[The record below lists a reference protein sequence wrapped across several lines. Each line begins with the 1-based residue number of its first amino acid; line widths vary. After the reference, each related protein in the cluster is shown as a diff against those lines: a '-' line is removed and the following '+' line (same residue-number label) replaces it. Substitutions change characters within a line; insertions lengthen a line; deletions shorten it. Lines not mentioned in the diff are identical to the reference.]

1 MGDTSWPVASW
12 LRGYRRSDLQRDV
25 VAGLTVAVLLVPQG
39 LAYAALAGMP
49 PITGLYAGLVALIVY
64 ALFGTSSHLSYG
76 PVAIVGLLTVTGVG
90 PLADGD
96 PLRFA
101 ALAGTLAV
109 MVGALHLLL
118 GVLRF
123 GAVVELIAHPVIVG
137 FTAAAGI
144 VIALTQAKDL
154 LRVDIDR
161 SERALDAAVAVGGA
175 LGTTHLPTLAIGA
188 LAIVLLLAGRRYAP
202 RLPAALVVVVLGI
215 VASLT
220 LGLEAAGVRLVG
232 GIPSGLPR
240 PMLPGFDVTDLV
252 ALAPTALVVA
262 LLSFAESISIGKAI
276 AGRSRETLDANREL
290 LASGAANVA
299 VGFTGGFPVAGSF
312 SRSFLTFS
320 TRGRTQLAGLVAAV
334 VLALTLTLLTPLLE
348 PLPRTVL
355 AAIVIVTVVG
365 LVDLAE
371 ARRIALV
378 DRSDGVVLGITFAA
392 TLLLGV
398 ELGLATGIVVN
409 LVLYMGRS
417 MRPQVVVLSRLRGT
431 VEFRNSERHAGVAP
445 GEDGLILRIDGP
457 FDFLSARTITTRVRQ
472 YVASRPD
479 LDWIVLDCSAMSAL
493 DATGLHALHEL
504 QLQLRAAGVSL
515 HIATLRGPQRDII
528 RRAGLAGE
536 LLGSV
541 AHECID
547 DALDAAG
554 VPAEALLRRMAQ
566 GESRPADWS

>member
-12 LRGYRRSDLQRDV
+12 LRGYERGDLQRDV

-64 ALFGTSSHLSYG
+64 ALLGTSSHLSYG
-76 PVAIVGLLTVTGVG
+76 PVAIIGLLTATGVG
-90 PLADGD
+90 PLAEGD

-109 MVGALHLLL
+109 MVGVLHLLL

-154 LRVDIDR
+154 LRVDIER
-161 SERALDAAVAVGGA
+161 SERALEAAVAVGGA
-175 LGTTHLPTLAIGA
+175 LGATHLPTLAIGA
-188 LAIVLLLAGRRYAP
+188 LAIALLLAGRRYAP

-220 LGLEAAGVRLVG
+220 LGLDAAGVRLVG
-232 GIPSGLPR
+232 EIPSGLPR
-240 PMLPGFDVTDLV
+240 PMMPGLDVTDLV
-252 ALAPTALVVA
+252 ALVPTALVVA

-320 TRGRTQLAGLVAAV
+320 TRGRTQLAGLVAAA

-371 ARRIALV
+371 ARRITLV
-378 DRSDGVVLGITFAA
+378 DRSDGVVLGITFTA

-417 MRPQVVVLSRLRGT
+417 MRPEVVVLSRLRGT

-445 GEDGLILRIDGP
+445 AEDGLILRIDGP
-457 FDFLSARTITTRVRQ
+457 LDFLSARTITTRVRQ
-472 YVASRPD
+472 HVASRPD

-515 HIATLRGPQRDII
+515 HIATLRGPQRDIV
-528 RRAGLAGE
+528 RRAGLAGD
-536 LLGSV
+536 LLESV

-547 DALDAAG
+547 DALDAVG
-554 VPAEALLRRMAQ
+554 VPADASLRRMEQ